1 MEHRLC
7 QALLK
12 ARGHRHKSLS
22 FGAYVPVGETDG
34 EQEEKWVGEKA
45 VRSVGRKRAEEG
57 LGAQVLGGRERV
69 VQCSGRSGWTP

>member
-1 MEHRLC
+1 M
-7 QALLK
+7 
-12 ARGHRHKSLS
+12 
-22 FGAYVPVGETDG
+22 GETDG